1 MKNLNINFVITILF
15 FTLISSAQEVIE
27 DKNEIKE
34 SLTISTQS
42 IENSGLTQDQI
53 IDLDEQTRILL
64 AEFQSTSKEYESL
77 KLYNDQVQKI
87 INSQLEEI
95 ESIILKIDE
104 LDQTNQR
111 IVPLMLKMIDGLE
124 NFILLD
130 LPFLM
135 NERTG
140 RVSNLKSTMDRGDIS
155 TSEKFRLITEAYKT
169 ELEYGR
175 TIEAYRDNILIDDVE
190 TSADF
195 LRIGRIALTYLTVD
209 GSKGGYWDT
218 NSSSWEKST
227 SSIKRSTA
235 EALKVATKQAP
246 PALIKIPV
254 YRDSNE

>member
-1 MKNLNINFVITILF
+1 MKNLNINFVVTILF

-64 AEFQSTSKEYESL
+64 ADFQSTSKEYESL

-135 NERTG
+135 NERTD

-175 TIEAYRDNILIDDVE
+175 TI
-190 TSADF
+190 
-195 LRIGRIALTYLTVD
+195 
-209 GSKGGYWDT
+209 
-218 NSSSWEKST
+218 
-227 SSIKRSTA
+227 
-235 EALKVATKQAP
+235 
-246 PALIKIPV
+246 
-254 YRDSNE
+254 

>member
-235 EALKVATKQAP
+235 DALKVATKQAP

>member
-1 MKNLNINFVITILF
+1 MKNLNINFVVTILF

-64 AEFQSTSKEYESL
+64 ADFQSTSKEYESL

-135 NERTG
+135 NERTD

-227 SSIKRSTA
+227 SSIKSSTA
-235 EALKVATKQAP
+235 DALKVATKQAP

>member
-1 MKNLNINFVITILF
+1 MKNLNTNFVVTILF

-64 AEFQSTSKEYESL
+64 ADFQSTSKEYESL

-135 NERTG
+135 NERTD

-195 LRIGRIALTYLTVD
+195 LRIGRIALTYLCLLYTSPSPRD
-209 GSKGGYWDT
+209 HQPSRMP
-218 NSSSWEKST
+218 SS
-227 SSIKRSTA
+227 A
-235 EALKVATKQAP
+235 
-246 PALIKIPV
+246 
-254 YRDSNE
+254 

>member
-1 MKNLNINFVITILF
+1 MKNLNINFVITVLF

-235 EALKVATKQAP
+235 DALKVATKQAP

>member
-1 MKNLNINFVITILF
+1 MKNLNINFVISILF

-34 SLTISTQS
+34 SLTISTKS

-135 NERTG
+135 NERTD

-235 EALKVATKQAP
+235 DALKVATKQAP

>member
-1 MKNLNINFVITILF
+1 MKNLNINFVISILF

-34 SLTISTQS
+34 SLTISTKS

-135 NERTG
+135 NERTD

-218 NSSSWEKST
+218 NVSSWEKST

-235 EALKVATKQAP
+235 DALKVATKQAP

>member
-1 MKNLNINFVITILF
+1 MKNLNINFVISILF

-34 SLTISTQS
+34 SLTISTKS

-64 AEFQSTSKEYESL
+64 ADFQSTSKEYESL

-135 NERTG
+135 NERTD

-218 NSSSWEKST
+218 NVSSWEKST

-235 EALKVATKQAP
+235 DALKVATKQAP

>member
-1 MKNLNINFVITILF
+1 MKNLNINFVISILF

-64 AEFQSTSKEYESL
+64 ADFQSTSKEYESL

-135 NERTG
+135 NERTE
-140 RVSNLKSTMDRGDIS
+140 RVNNLKSTMDRGDIS

-235 EALKVATKQAP
+235 DALKVATKQAP

>member
-1 MKNLNINFVITILF
+1 MKNLNINFVVTILF

-34 SLTISTQS
+34 SLTISTKS

-64 AEFQSTSKEYESL
+64 ADFQSTSKEYESL

-135 NERTG
+135 NERTD

-235 EALKVATKQAP
+235 DALKVATKQAP

>member
-1 MKNLNINFVITILF
+1 MKYIYIIAVLCAPLF
-15 FTLISSAQEVIE
+15 S
-27 DKNEIKE
+27 
-34 SLTISTQS
+34 QS
-42 IENSGLTQDQI
+42 ITEDENIVKNTIGVSTASIEKSGLTQEQI
-53 IDLDEQTRILL
+53 VKLDEQTRILL
-64 AEFQSTSKEYESL
+64 AEYQSTSKEYDSL

-87 INSQLEEI
+87 INSQIDEI
-95 ESIILKIDE
+95 ESILIKIDE

-111 IVPLMLKMIDGLE
+111 IVPFMLRMIDGLE
-124 NFILLD
+124 NFIQLD
-130 LPFLM
+130 LPFLLD
-135 NERTG
+135 ER
-140 RVSNLKSTMDRGDIS
+140 RDRLNNLKVTMDRGDIS
-155 TSEKFRLITEAYKT
+155 TSEKFRLIIEAYKT

-218 NSSSWEKST
+218 SSQSWEKAS

-235 EALKVATKQAP
+235 DALKVASKQAP

-254 YRDSNE
+254 YRNDDE

>member
-1 MKNLNINFVITILF
+1 MKNLNINFVITVLF

-34 SLTISTQS
+34 SLTISTKS

-135 NERTG
+135 NERTE
-140 RVSNLKSTMDRGDIS
+140 RVNNLKSTMDRGDIS

-235 EALKVATKQAP
+235 DALKVATKQAP

>member
-1 MKNLNINFVITILF
+1 MKNLNINFVVTILF

-64 AEFQSTSKEYESL
+64 ADFQSTSKEYESL

-135 NERTG
+135 NERTD
-140 RVSNLKSTMDRGDIS
+140 RVSLS
-155 TSEKFRLITEAYKT
+155 LIH
-169 ELEYGR
+169 
-175 TIEAYRDNILIDDVE
+175 I
-190 TSADF
+190 
-195 LRIGRIALTYLTVD
+195 
-209 GSKGGYWDT
+209 
-218 NSSSWEKST
+218 
-227 SSIKRSTA
+227 
-235 EALKVATKQAP
+235 
-246 PALIKIPV
+246 
-254 YRDSNE
+254 

>member
-1 MKNLNINFVITILF
+1 MKNLNINFVVTILF

-64 AEFQSTSKEYESL
+64 ADFQSTSKEYESL

-135 NERTG
+135 NERTD

-218 NSSSWEKST
+218 NVSSWEKST

-235 EALKVATKQAP
+235 DALKVATKQAP